1 MLPRKWG
8 CLALIKYH
16 FLFIIYGMCCPRR
29 WSISCWSVWALQRP
43 ATMWDI
49 FNGWLIKHGFLQ
61 LSPFLI
67 TNIKATNTVSYLV
80 SFLSSCKD
88 YKLNKETKWYI
99 FIACYLTCEK
109 FRILHGPCSQE
120 ADSLRSKRLI
130 PCKSYVNQPIAL
142 IFKNF
147 LIGISC
153 FTMLCWFLWY
163 SKVN

>member
-1 MLPRKWG
+1 
-8 CLALIKYH
+8 
-16 FLFIIYGMCCPRR
+16 MCCPRR

-142 IFKNF
+142 IFKNVELVVIYYTSSF
-147 LIGISC
+147 LKIEVYIDLQCCVDFMCIAKCVCVYVSVYGI
-153 FTMLCWFLWY
+153 
-163 SKVN
+163 

>member
-99 FIACYLTCEK
+99 FIACLLFTRQHTKLYRIWNSMWITCISK
-109 FRILHGPCSQE
+109 WVMILHTN
-120 ADSLRSKRLI
+120 RLYEKTI
-130 PCKSYVNQPIAL
+130 HKPS
-142 IFKNF
+142 
-147 LIGISC
+147 
-153 FTMLCWFLWY
+153 
-163 SKVN
+163 